1 MCYDVL
7 CFFGNLSCFW
17 SCACQPFDFGVQA
30 FASEAVSAC
39 NFLGQP
45 TLFMCQTSFIS
56 ARVNKTRNWF
66 PMNFETS
73 SNFGQVRATSKEGL
87 GGFLLRLK
95 T

>member
-1 MCYDVL
+1 MR
-7 CFFGNLSCFW
+7 
-17 SCACQPFDFGVQA
+17 QPFDFGVQA

-56 ARVNKTRNWF
+56 TRVNKTRNWF

-73 SNFGQVRATSKEGL
+73 SNFFGL
-87 GGFLLRLK
+87 GPSGLERRAWEVSPP

>member
-1 MCYDVL
+1 MR
-7 CFFGNLSCFW
+7 
-17 SCACQPFDFGVQA
+17 QPFDFGVQA

-73 SNFGQVRATSKEGL
+73 EKLWPGPSDLERRAWEVSPT
-87 GGFLLRLK
+87 
-95 T
+95 